1 MIFKKVLWRE
11 KYFLVCI
18 LFNMIQTNE
27 SILILPRGMSNQFQL
42 NCKTYRNR
50 QGRRKT

>member
-18 LFNMIQTNE
+18 LFNMIQSNE
-27 SILILPRGMSNQFQL
+27 VHYINSNQFQL
-42 NCKTYRNR
+42 NYKTCRNR
-50 QGRRKT
+50 RGRRKT